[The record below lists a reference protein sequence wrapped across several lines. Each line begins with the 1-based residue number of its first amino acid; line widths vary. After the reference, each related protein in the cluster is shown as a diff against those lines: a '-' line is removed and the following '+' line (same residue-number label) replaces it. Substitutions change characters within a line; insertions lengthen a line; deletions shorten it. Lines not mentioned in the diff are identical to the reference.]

1 MTAIIQTIFF
11 APNHLEPIPMFLVAG
26 DVDANDGMGNFVVT
40 NDPSLAKK
48 FETGAEAFDYRM
60 QVSKVKPRREDGQ
73 PNRPL
78 AALTVVIRDLQ

>member
-1 MTAIIQTIFF
+1 MTSIIQTIFF
-11 APNHLEPIPMFLVAG
+11 APNHLEPIPMFLVTG

-40 NDPSLAKK
+40 NDPALAMK
-48 FETGAEAFDYRM
+48 FETGGDAFEYRM
-60 QVSKVKPRREDGQ
+60 QVSKVKPWRDDGQ